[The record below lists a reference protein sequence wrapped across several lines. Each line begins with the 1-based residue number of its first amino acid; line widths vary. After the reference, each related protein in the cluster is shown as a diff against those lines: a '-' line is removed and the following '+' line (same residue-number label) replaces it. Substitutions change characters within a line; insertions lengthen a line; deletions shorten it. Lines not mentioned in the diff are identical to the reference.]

1 MNSNYEEEFQSQYGV
16 EPTML
21 ENLKATQQ
29 QYKDLGVEMS
39 LEQVYEFEIGP
50 LPEMEEEQVSA
61 SVPMETSEKTSHEL
75 QMEQV
80 AQSVLRDGLASSIE
94 EARKMVDE
102 AI

>member
-1 MNSNYEEEFQSQYGV
+1 MRAQ
-16 EPTML
+16 
-21 ENLKATQQ
+21 AT
-29 QYKDLGVEMS
+29 
-39 LEQVYEFEIGP
+39 
-50 LPEMEEEQVSA
+50 A
-61 SVPMETSEKTSHEL
+61 SVPMDTSEKTSHEL

>member
-1 MNSNYEEEFQSQYGV
+1 
-16 EPTML
+16 ML

-50 LPEMEEEQVSA
+50 LPETEEEQVSA
-61 SVPMETSEKTSHEL
+61 SAPMETSETRSHESRRE
-75 QMEQV
+75 MA
-80 AQSVLRDGLASSIE
+80 AQSVLRDGLASTIE